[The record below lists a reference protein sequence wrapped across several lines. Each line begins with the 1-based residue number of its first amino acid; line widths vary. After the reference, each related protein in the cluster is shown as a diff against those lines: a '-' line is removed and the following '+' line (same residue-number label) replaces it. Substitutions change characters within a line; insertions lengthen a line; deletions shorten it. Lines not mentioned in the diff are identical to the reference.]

1 MKVSPL
7 DIRRKE
13 FRRSV
18 RGYMDEDVD
27 IFLDVVADEVER
39 LSRQNAELLQKVR
52 ELEQQ
57 VASHVDIRE
66 ALEQTLVAA
75 QLQSEEMKTKAEKES
90 QSMLKEAEAKAKA
103 VVEDFYAR
111 TQAVQQTLAQLK
123 LQEEDFRS
131 RFKGLLEGYL
141 NLLKQQPPVVS
152 VPAGGANQGGT
163 AQDSG
168 AAAPEPPA
176 VPKTSAA
183 DAAGEGR
190 GGDAPVYFG
199 RRDEDADDPFPEI
212 GGDSA
217 TPREFAW

>member
-1 MKVSPL
+1 MKVTPL

-18 RGYMDEDVD
+18 RGYLDEDVD

-39 LSRQNAELLQKVR
+39 ISRQNAELLQKVR

-152 VPAGGANQGGT
+152 VPAAAAQGGA
-163 AQDSG
+163 AHDSG
-168 AAAPEPPA
+168 TETPQSPTA
-176 VPKTSAA
+176 PKTPGAEK
-183 DAAGEGR
+183 AGEGK
-190 GGDAPVYFG
+190 GADAPVYFG

>member
-1 MKVSPL
+1 MKVTPL

-18 RGYMDEDVD
+18 RGYLDEDVD

-39 LSRQNAELLQKVR
+39 ISRQNAELLQKVR

-131 RFKGLLEGYL
+131 RFQGLLEGYL
-141 NLLKQQPPVVS
+141 NLLKEQPPVVS
-152 VPAGGANQGGT
+152 VPVSGAPQAGAT
-163 AQDSG
+163 RDSG
-168 AAAPEPPA
+168 AGAPQAPNLPETPQ
-176 VPKTSAA
+176 A
-183 DAAGEGR
+183 DTAGQGK
-190 GGDAPVYFG
+190 GADTPVYFG